1 MNKIDL
7 EQYVAEMKELEKA
20 DLAAVYIHPFAAIAI
35 IRQIQL
41 VTQIQLAYVD
51 NGELGKVN
59 KALNE
64 AAIKTA
70 KALQELFDKNSEV
83 YKSLEKGWN
92 IKHDRPIKHER

>member
-7 EQYVAEMKELEKA
+7 EQYAAEMKELEKA

-41 VTQIQLAYVD
+41 ATRIQLAYVD
-51 NGELGKVN
+51 NRELEKVN

-70 KALQELFDKNSEV
+70 KGLQELFDKNSEV
-83 YKSLEKGWN
+83 YKSLEIGWN
-92 IKHDRPIKHER
+92 IERNRAIRHEQ